1 MRMDRQAF
9 LQEAAEQ
16 AAVLVPQA
24 DAALLRLLLEQA
36 YDYVCDE
43 TRRAALERGDLGLVE
58 ELAFWRMHRLG
69 SEGVAS
75 EQAGGVSQQFADGL
89 PASILRQLRR
99 RRKVVWS

>member
-1 MRMDRQAF
+1 
-9 LQEAAEQ
+9 
-16 AAVLVPQA
+16 
-24 DAALLRLLLEQA
+24 
-36 YDYVCDE
+36 
-43 TRRAALERGDLGLVE
+43 
-58 ELAFWRMHRLG
+58 MHRLG